1 MSMYTQILDVALH
14 ERPQRE
20 AEMGTGEALS
30 ALLDCRQ
37 HLDLVASSEPGTDW
51 SSAALAN
58 QISYDIA
65 LIDLARCFGLDCDP
79 SSFDQPQR
87 RRTEIEHTLIARGV
101 RLEGFD
107 HHRADSGS
115 DGR

>member
-1 MSMYTQILDVALH
+1 MSMYTQILDVALR

-20 AEMGTGEALS
+20 AEMATGEALS

-37 HLDLVASSEPGTDW
+37 HLDLVASSERGTDW

-58 QISYDIA
+58 QIAYDIA
-65 LIDLARCFGLDCDP
+65 LIDLARCVGLDCDP

-87 RRTEIEHTLIARGV
+87 RRTDIERQLISRGV

-107 HHRADSGS
+107 QRADSGS
-115 DGR
+115 DRR